1 MIGSIAPDIRLPN
14 PEGDTLSLSDF
25 RGKVLLVDFWASWC
39 GPCRRENP
47 HVKKLY
53 EKYKDQGFE
62 ILGVSL
68 DRTKSSWVAAI
79 EKDGLP
85 WAPCKRSE
93 ALAKYCG

>member
-1 MIGSIAPDIRLPN
+1 MIGSVAPEIALPT
-14 PEGDTLSLSDF
+14 PEGDTLRLSDF
-25 RGKVLLVDFWASWC
+25 RGKIVLIDFWASWC

-68 DRTKSSWVAAI
+68 DRDTKKA
-79 EKDGLP
+79 GLQLS
-85 WAPCKRSE
+85 KRMDFPG
-93 ALAKYCG
+93 LMLVI